1 MNIIEIKFER
11 KSFFVLVG
19 GDHSLDESMPL
30 KSLKQL
36 SGRKSNIYIRYKER
50 GDVDCDYVRV
60 YPGILKYKNKIHKK
74 IENYFILFLE
84 LMIILK

>member
-11 KSFFVLVG
+11 KSFYFLVG

-60 YPGILKYKNKIHKK
+60 YPGILKYKNKYIKK
-74 IENYFILFLE
+74 LKIILFYF
-84 LMIILK
+84 